1 LFFICWLRQDQA
13 VNTVG
18 QFHLMEIDEQPK
30 RDIQQF
36 HVAQELCFVDG
47 QNLLHG
53 LCFYHHT
60 PFHQHIESQRFL
72 SREALVFNHHEFLA
86 HAC

>member
-1 LFFICWLRQDQA
+1 MPLFEQEVTELTEKSLSSPFSLFAPVEFCFSSVGSGQYQA

-18 QFHLMEIDEQPK
+18 QFHLMEIDEQSK

-47 QNLLHG
+47 
-53 LCFYHHT
+53 
-60 PFHQHIESQRFL
+60 
-72 SREALVFNHHEFLA
+72 
-86 HAC
+86 